1 LPSGGNYRVILNT
14 DAAVY
19 DGSSSVELDSIEA
32 ESVPLHLRP
41 YSALIDLPPLST
53 IWLAVPRADESAGV

>member
-1 LPSGGNYRVILNT
+1 VILNT

-19 DGSSSVELDSIEA
+19 GGSGSVELDSIEA
-32 ESVPLHLRP
+32 EAAPLHLRP

-53 IWLAVPRADESAGV
+53 IWLAVPRTDDDAGGATGS